1 MIDRMLFNLE
11 NQDDS
16 FIRNNIWMKECR
28 FLLRESRSFRET
40 QMLLVSNN
48 SVFSSCRL
56 CYNSVCF
63 LKFKCIF
70 FVFSSFDFFFYVL
83 MNLFVLR
90 LVMNLVM
97 CMEAAMRNI
106 QHVFIAL
113 CDLGVLFLFL
123 FFFIIIFF
131 LSRES
136 RKAVNFILRHCT
148 VDQSC
153 KYFTSTKK
161 YQTNNMFCSF
171 TTNKKSSS
179 LLFSCVL
186 LVLLL
191 FYFYLSQRWFVSH
204 FPFFRE
210 NKTFWQWTNYLFV
223 LFQSENNTEKTTKI
237 DTKIYE

>member
-1 MIDRMLFNLE
+1 MLFNLE

-186 LVLLL
+186 LVFIVLLL
-191 FYFYLSQRWFVSH
+191 FVPAMICFT
-204 FPFFRE
+204 FPF
-210 NKTFWQWTNYLFV
+210 L
-223 LFQSENNTEKTTKI
+223 
-237 DTKIYE
+237 

>member
-56 CYNSVCF
+56 CYNCLFSEVQVHFFCF
-63 LKFKCIF
+63 FLIW
-70 FVFSSFDFFFYVL
+70 FFFYVL

-123 FFFIIIFF
+123 FFF
-131 LSRES
+131 L
-136 RKAVNFILRHCT
+136 
-148 VDQSC
+148 
-153 KYFTSTKK
+153 
-161 YQTNNMFCSF
+161 
-171 TTNKKSSS
+171 
-179 LLFSCVL
+179 LLFSFYRESPEKLWILFSDTVLSTRVVNISPAQKNTKQTICFVVSQQIKKVL
-186 LVLLL
+186 LFYFHVFCWFLL